1 MKGGSAHPVGTAQ
14 PWKQSYRAVL
24 LENDPGK
31 RPLLI
36 DQAEKAIVTRARE
49 LFHSTGENAE
59 EQEAL
64 DDAMYALHAFR
75 SAIGLSPTLPVSK
88 QAA

>member
-1 MKGGSAHPVGTAQ
+1 MNGVSAHPVGTAQ
-14 PWKQSYRAVL
+14 PWKQCYRAAL

-36 DQAEKAIVTRARE
+36 DEAEKAIVTRARE
-49 LFHSTGENAE
+49 LFQATGDNAE

-64 DDAMYALHAFR
+64 DDAIYALHAFR
-75 SAIGLSPTLPVSK
+75 TAIGLSPKLPVSK
-88 QAA
+88 HAA